1 MEGVMNDSVMAVCK
15 APEHLDKC
23 LFCTIRSDH

>member
-23 LFCTIRSDH
+23 LFCKICSDH